1 MSPLHPIIYG
11 LNAVFVFLMISCSNV
26 LPPTETSK
34 TQLAGQTLADAD
46 ALLKRAKH
54 FTTNHEATAVYQLR
68 AAEIAWNMLD
78 TDGGSIKSVSTL
90 NESQK
95 HALRVLKT
103 ATEEL
108 SQNFVGSRYQADKQ
122 FTHAGLIYQVHATA
136 SSKRGINSLSIL
148 ETAKPASQV
157 KHGLCKNWH
166 IKDGIGA
173 PLASK
178 WKRPTDPKSLRFIS
192 SRGYLEPITA
202 VLSFDRS
209 AKPSSAK
216 KASIVGYDP
225 TYISRVI
232 LGNTDYPLAADFTA
246 PIVEQTS
253 DIHEFRIALTG
264 LIHPGE
270 IDAKLI
276 SLGRYDPEK
285 IPVLF
290 VHGLNSHPRMWCNVA
305 NDLRADPKLGGRY
318 QFMLFYYP
326 TAWPISYSSMRLR
339 QELAA
344 WQAVVGTP
352 KKMVL
357 VGHSMGGLLSRMQ
370 VIHPER
376 KIWNAEFGA
385 NKDKLYDKLPINHL
399 SKKMFIFPRNQDI
412 SRNIY
417 ICTPHRGSSLAD
429 LSITSW
435 FIKILSLPTTIT
447 GALLDIPGNIVQ
459 QGKLTSVAGL
469 SPTNPLFTALDQI
482 PIEVPHHS
490 IIGDRG
496 KGDAEKSSDGVVAY
510 SSSHLDSAISEK
522 IVPAD
527 HGAYNHPEAIKE
539 IRRILLL
546 NAGIKE

>member
-1 MSPLHPIIYG
+1 
-11 LNAVFVFLMISCSNV
+11 MISCSHV
-26 LPPTETSK
+26 IPPDEKSNL
-34 TQLAGQTLADAD
+34 QLTGQTLADAD

-54 FTTNHEATAVYQLR
+54 FTTNDEATAVYQLR

-78 TDGGSIKSVSTL
+78 TDGGSIKNISTL

-95 HALRVLKT
+95 QALRVLKT
-103 ATEEL
+103 ATEEI
-108 SQNFVGSRYQADKQ
+108 SQNFVGSKYQVHQ
-122 FTHAGLIYQVHATA
+122 RFTHAGLSYEVNAA
-136 SSKRGINSLSIL
+136 AASKRGSNSLAIL
-148 ETAKPASQV
+148 ETAKPASEV
-157 KHGLCKNWH
+157 KHRLCNNWH

-192 SRGYLEPITA
+192 TRGYLEPFTA

-209 AKPSSAK
+209 AKPGMART
-216 KASIVGYDP
+216 ASIVGYDP
-225 TYISRVI
+225 SYISRAN
-232 LGNTDYPLAADFTA
+232 LGKTDYPLAADFTA

-276 SLGRYDPEK
+276 SLERYDPEK

-290 VHGLNSHPRMWCNVA
+290 VHGLNSHPRMWRNVV
-305 NDLRADPKLGGRY
+305 NDLRADPKLSGRY

-339 QELAA
+339 EELAA

-376 KIWNAEFGA
+376 RIWDAEFGG
-385 NKDKLYDKLPINHL
+385 NKDKLFHKLPTNHL
-399 SKKMFIFPRNQDI
+399 SKKMLVFSRNQDI
-412 SRNIY
+412 GRGIY
-417 ICTPHRGSSLAD
+417 ICTPHRGSGLAD

-447 GALLDIPGNIVQ
+447 GALLDIPGNIIQ

-469 SPTNPLFTALDQI
+469 SPTNPLFSALDQI
-482 PIEVPHHS
+482 PIEIPHHS

-496 KGDAEKSSDGVVAY
+496 KGNTKQSSDGVVAY
-510 SSSHLDSAISEK
+510 SSSHLGSATSEK
-522 IVPAD
+522 MIPAN

-539 IRRILLL
+539 LRRILLL